1 MARRFIVNAR
11 VSSLLVVFALTTI
24 VFTATVAHA
33 VGVTPSTV
41 TVTPSPNGSIL
52 GQSITFTAVASGGG
66 GTPTGEVDFY
76 DGGTLIGSA
85 QLSGG
90 TGVFSTAV
98 LGVGTHNVTATY
110 IGDGTYSGNTSS
122 VASFSV
128 SARSAAVA
136 VTASP
141 STVAVAATTTLT
153 GSVSDTATT
162 GPTPPAGQFLSGLS
176 LPANNLQ
183 SLRSLHAASLLPDGT
198 VLITGGLVGGTP
210 ISTVELYTPSA
221 NAQAG
226 TFASVSGN
234 MKYARSG
241 HAMTQLSDGH
251 TVLITGGNDNFT
263 SELYSYNFA
272 VPGTGSS
279 VSTGPMVEPRSYH
292 TATLLGSSNEV
303 LIIGG
308 SQGGV
313 RKYTVEYYNT
323 VTQTFQAAVG
333 TLAYARAGH
342 STTLLA
348 QSGTVFTLLIAG
360 GDATGTAEL
369 ITYDTSANTVTQIGS
384 AIWLTARAFHTATL
398 LPDGR
403 TVLFAGGMQSGV
415 AVASAELYQVPSN
428 LAGFAIFQTVA
439 APSSLTLPR
448 TFFTATLLNSGLVL
462 FTGGETDPTM
472 TVDLYTPAF
481 DPQGVVNFNS
491 SDGTDLLNPQCTL
504 TIGGA
509 GVSACTDQLI
519 PYEVGTPPRVIYA
532 TYDSSDAN
540 HATASNN
547 TPITV
552 VKGTQG
558 AISLVFSALPATYG
572 QTGVSAIASGGS
584 GIGQYV
590 YTSTTMNVCTVDQV
604 HGTLTFMSTGNCAIN
619 VFKVQD
625 ANYNQSATA
634 YGTLPV
640 LSATLTITADSKTKV
655 YGAALPTLTAS
666 YAGFVNGDTSASLT
680 TPPTLTTTATA
691 ASHVAGNPYAI
702 TASGAAIPNYA
713 ITYVAG
719 SLTVTTAPLTI
730 TANNQTKV
738 YGAALPPLTASYA
751 GFVNGDTSASLTT
764 PPTLTTTATAASHVA
779 GSPYP
784 ITASGAADPDYA
796 ITYVAGTLTVTTA
809 PLTITANN
817 QTNVYGAA
825 LPTLTASYA
834 GFVNGDTP
842 ASLATQVT
850 LTTTATAASHVVGS
864 PYPITAS
871 GAADSDYAIT
881 YVAGTLTVTK
891 AILVNASWTTP
902 LGIIYGTPLSSTQL
916 DAVNPTWTVAGSNG
930 TVAGTWAYIPPSG
943 TVLNAAGS
951 PQTLTALFTPSDT
964 GDYTTESL
972 TTTISVAKAT
982 PVIISW
988 PAPAAITYGTGLSGT
1003 QLDAVNP
1010 VWTVGTQTG
1019 PIAGGG
1025 TFAYTLGTGAY
1036 EGGAAKTSVAGQPA
1050 LGAVLNAGTITLQ
1063 AIYTPNDTVNYN
1075 PTPSFPVP
1083 ITVNPAP
1090 TATVTTVTV
1099 KPMATTGGVIYTITA
1114 TVASP
1119 IAAYCATVT
1128 CPLPTGSVSFYNGS
1142 AIPANLLG
1150 TGTLSLVKGIPT
1162 ATYTTSASQLPTPA
1176 TPTPAIPPTTI
1187 TYQVTPLYSGD
1198 LDYSAAVS
1206 GSTAPSAPVAVTS
1219 NVPEYAPT
1227 NFPVTLTVAPPAGIT
1242 LTNLNCSVYSY
1253 SLQTT
1258 SSSATCTIS
1267 PAGTTLT
1274 GSESMTLTVTL
1285 AGGTTTTAALTHF
1298 RPMITILGLPVFGL
1312 LLFGFSGDG
1321 RTSRRRKVMLWLGL
1335 VIVLLTLLGLSGCG
1349 ASFSGGVPLANGGT
1363 TPGLYVVQVVGTDSA
1378 GNATTVA
1385 VIPLQVLQ

>member
-1 MARRFIVNAR
+1 
-11 VSSLLVVFALTTI
+11 
-24 VFTATVAHA
+24 
-33 VGVTPSTV
+33 
-41 TVTPSPNGSIL
+41 
-52 GQSITFTAVASGGG
+52 
-66 GTPTGEVDFY
+66 
-76 DGGTLIGSA
+76 
-85 QLSGG
+85 
-90 TGVFSTAV
+90 
-98 LGVGTHNVTATY
+98 
-110 IGDGTYSGNTSS
+110 
-122 VASFSV
+122 
-128 SARSAAVA
+128 
-136 VTASP
+136 
-141 STVAVAATTTLT
+141 
-153 GSVSDTATT
+153 
-162 GPTPPAGQFLSGLS
+162 
-176 LPANNLQ
+176 
-183 SLRSLHAASLLPDGT
+183 
-198 VLITGGLVGGTP
+198 
-210 ISTVELYTPSA
+210 
-221 NAQAG
+221 
-226 TFASVSGN
+226 

-817 QTNVYGAA
+817 QTKVYGAA
-825 LPTLTASYA
+825 LPTLTASYT
-834 GFVNGDTP
+834 GLVNGDTP

-982 PVIISW
+982 PAIITWS
-988 PAPAAITYGTGLSGT
+988 PAPAAITYGTPVGAN
-1003 QLDAVNP
+1003 QLNAVTP

-1019 PIAGGG
+1019 PIVGGG
-1025 TFAYTLGTGAY
+1025 AFA
-1036 EGGAAKTSVAGQPA
+1036 
-1050 LGAVLNAGTITLQ
+1050 
-1063 AIYTPNDTVNYN
+1063 
-1075 PTPSFPVP
+1075 
-1083 ITVNPAP
+1083 
-1090 TATVTTVTV
+1090 
-1099 KPMATTGGVIYTITA
+1099 
-1114 TVASP
+1114 
-1119 IAAYCATVT
+1119 
-1128 CPLPTGSVSFYNGS
+1128 
-1142 AIPANLLG
+1142 
-1150 TGTLSLVKGIPT
+1150 
-1162 ATYTTSASQLPTPA
+1162 
-1176 TPTPAIPPTTI
+1176 
-1187 TYQVTPLYSGD
+1187 
-1198 LDYSAAVS
+1198 
-1206 GSTAPSAPVAVTS
+1206 
-1219 NVPEYAPT
+1219 
-1227 NFPVTLTVAPPAGIT
+1227 
-1242 LTNLNCSVYSY
+1242 
-1253 SLQTT
+1253 
-1258 SSSATCTIS
+1258 
-1267 PAGTTLT
+1267 
-1274 GSESMTLTVTL
+1274 
-1285 AGGTTTTAALTHF
+1285 
-1298 RPMITILGLPVFGL
+1298 
-1312 LLFGFSGDG
+1312 
-1321 RTSRRRKVMLWLGL
+1321 
-1335 VIVLLTLLGLSGCG
+1335 
-1349 ASFSGGVPLANGGT
+1349 
-1363 TPGLYVVQVVGTDSA
+1363 
-1378 GNATTVA
+1378 
-1385 VIPLQVLQ
+1385 

>member
-817 QTNVYGAA
+817 QTKVYGAA
-825 LPTLTASYA
+825 LPTLTASYT
-834 GFVNGDTP
+834 GLVNGDTP

-1010 VWTVGTQTG
+1010 IWTVGTTVG
-1019 PIAGGG
+1019 PVAG
-1025 TFAYTLGTGAY
+1025 TIAYTLGTGAY
-1036 EGGAAKTSVAGQPA
+1036 EGGAAKTSVAGQA
-1050 LGAVLNAGTITLQ
+1050 AMGAVLNAGTITLQ

-1099 KPMATTGGVIYTITA
+1099 MPMATTGGVIYTITA